1 MSIGPPNYFHPSMV
15 FMSTLME
22 RMKEM
27 EVTRRGW
34 RAELA
39 RHCGVKPPSVSDW
52 FTGKTLSLNAETVIK
67 AAEFLGVRPY
77 WLLTGKGPKYPDAKD
92 WPFSQELLTAV
103 KQLSGPDLCKAENV
117 LRGFVGLNTLAMP
130 ESLAA

>member
-1 MSIGPPNYFHPSMV
+1 
-15 FMSTLME
+15 ME
-22 RMKEM
+22 RMQEM
-27 EVTRRGW
+27 EVKRRGW

-52 FTGKTLSLNAETVIK
+52 FNGKTLSLNAETVIK
-67 AAEFLGVRPY
+67 AAEFFRVRPY

-103 KQLSGPDLCKAENV
+103 KKLPGTELCKAENV
-117 LRGFVGLNTLAMP
+117 LRGFVGLNTLALQ
-130 ESLAA
+130 ESLVA